1 MPNPRVNKTQ
11 GKQEKMLLILT
22 WRPEEELKKNRDP
35 KQAVP
40 GKIEFLKEK
49 DNKTKQ
55 PIF

>member
-1 MPNPRVNKTQ
+1 
-11 GKQEKMLLILT
+11 MLLILGDL
-22 WRPEEELKKNRDP
+22 RPEEELKKNRDP

-40 GKIEFLKEK
+40 SKIEFLKEK